1 MQALFKIRKETI
13 QNHKNEDE
21 VVVVNYVDYLQDE
34 TRYVTVY
41 VHLQADQAIEVAFVV
56 LVIQNVEKDNDELE
70 ED

>member
-41 VHLQADQAIEVAFVV
+41 VHLQAD
-56 LVIQNVEKDNDELE
+56 
-70 ED
+70 